1 MVRGIRSREGITT
14 KLQAVEVEDAVTKER
29 PSTIEERSS
38 GSETLIAF
46 TGGEISNI
54 SSEAELCSHS
64 DKLFDYVLTI

>member
-1 MVRGIRSREGITT
+1 MDI
-14 KLQAVEVEDAVTKER
+14 EDTVTKER
-29 PSTIEERSS
+29 LSTIEERSS

-64 DKLFDYVLTI
+64 DKPFDYVLTI